1 MTQQVLVQRVCT
13 FHNLLKIN
21 YYTVFQLAMPQRLN
35 AGTGKSLVD
44 EDEYSKLEWLMP
56 YDMWLYSYAKLLFNA
71 RLAHLTTGEPYHPPT
86 RPPLPQVTC
95 LSTRYLL
102 TCDSGPFGPAFYHQ
116 EHSTPSDHADKFG
129 YLARV
134 FVK

>member
-1 MTQQVLVQRVCT
+1 
-13 FHNLLKIN
+13 
-21 YYTVFQLAMPQRLN
+21 MPQHLN
-35 AGTGKSLVD
+35 AGAGKSPVG
-44 EDEYSKLEWLMP
+44 EEEHSKLTWLMP
-56 YDMWLYSYAKLLFNA
+56 YDMWLYNYAVLLFNA
-71 RLAHLTTGEPYHPPT
+71 RLAHLTTGEPYHPPA
-86 RPPLPQVTC
+86 RPALPQVTC

-116 EHSTPSDHADKFG
+116 EHSTHTEHLAKFG